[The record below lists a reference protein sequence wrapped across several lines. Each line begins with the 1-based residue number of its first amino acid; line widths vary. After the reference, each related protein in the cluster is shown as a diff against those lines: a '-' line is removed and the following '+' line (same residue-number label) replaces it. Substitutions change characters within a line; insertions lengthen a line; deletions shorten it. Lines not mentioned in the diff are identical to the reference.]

1 MLKDLLGEVLRF
13 FVRRF
18 RCQVCKKLHTE
29 LPAII
34 QPYRHYSSYAIQ
46 SVLDSD
52 EEGSACVADNSTIR
66 RWKTEFANAE
76 PDINQRLASVQAQ
89 MNDETVPVANSVH
102 TLDKIRTE
110 IKHWLAFVMELLI
123 NSGHELCTQFA
134 FCPSQPSGTVS
145 SRNKN
150 DAEGGKKKDDQAI
163 ENSS

>member
-18 RCQVCKKLHTE
+18 RCQACKKLHTE

-34 QPYRHYSSYAIQ
+34 QPYRHYSSGAIQ
-46 SVLDSD
+46 SVLDGG
-52 EEGSACVADNSTIR
+52 EEGSTCVADNSTIH

-89 MNDETVPVANSVH
+89 MSDETVPVVNSVH
-102 TLDKIRTE
+102 ILDKIRTE

-123 NSGHELCTQFA
+123 NNGHKICTRFA
-134 FCPSQPSGTVS
+134 FCQSTVQINIS
-145 SRNKN
+145 SVGKN
-150 DAEGGKKKDDQAI
+150 AAEGGKKDDKTI
-163 ENSS
+163 KNSS